1 MTGGASPDSTN
12 WRFIRTMA
20 NLLRLFLAWL
30 VALGAATA
38 GAGASADPAI
48 PINVTVSKLSGDGV
62 SVETDRVPV
71 MAYRTISVS
80 GQHVIVRM
88 RASDRQPGQRLLDAG
103 PLFQALPGRVER
115 QGNILAYHDFRGGQ
129 VRTVDF
135 LTGLVRERG
144 TVIGK
149 DEALERSDRASVWLS
164 VRAFEWLTGEAI
176 AFMPGDEEAVS
187 VEVPPKHPS
196 PNSPAA
202 FLIPASVT
210 DAPIGAPYGETNLET
225 ALEDA
230 IAAMAFRTRSSSGS
244 RNSLEAVFDQR
255 VVREAKGQEAPAQY
269 AASPDAL
276 RESRRVEAG
285 YPPVARQNGAAI
297 AVSAPGRVIAEPML
311 MQASFEPPSGRA
323 PAKLEAPTRTRPA
336 SAVPFHTP
344 PWTGDLRGTVMID
357 TDGDSEAGPEDDY
370 LEGQLVRLTRL
381 STGETLEHRSAAFGQ
396 YGFSGLPPGRYELA
410 VTFGR
415 EPVVYEVELGGRNPS
430 RRHDVLVEASVFEDG
445 GAAVASRSPE
455 PRLRS

>member
-1 MTGGASPDSTN
+1 
-12 WRFIRTMA
+12 MA
-20 NLLRLFLAWL
+20 NLLRLFLACV

-80 GQHVIVRM
+80 GQDVIVRM
-88 RASDRQPGQRLLDAG
+88 RASDRRPGQRLLDAG

-135 LTGLVRERG
+135 LTGLVRERE

-176 AFMPGDEEAVS
+176 AFIPGDEEAVS

-202 FLIPASVT
+202 LLIPASLT
-210 DAPIGAPYGETNLET
+210 DAPIGAPYGEANLET

-230 IAAMAFRTRSSSGS
+230 IAAMAFRTGGSTGS

-255 VVREAKGQEAPAQY
+255 VVREAQGQEEAAAQH
-269 AASPDAL
+269 AASPDTL
-276 RESRRVEAG
+276 REGRQAEVG
-285 YPPVARQNGAAI
+285 YPPVKPQPGGAI
-297 AVSAPGRVIAEPML
+297 AISAPRTVNAEPL
-311 MQASFEPPSGRA
+311 LKPASFEPPSDRV
-323 PAKLEAPTRTRPA
+323 PAVLEAPRQTRPA

-396 YGFSGLPPGRYELA
+396 YGFSGLQPGRYELA

-415 EPVVYEVELGGRNPS
+415 EPVVYELELGGRNPS
-430 RRHDVLVEASVFEDG
+430 RRHDVLIEASVFEDWG
-445 GAAVASRSPE
+445 VAVASKSPE